1 MVCAGDIATANHNGV
16 PPCTIDN
23 SNSALDT
30 IYTSASSI
38 QIYFVCVCLCVFVC
52 VCVGVCVGVSV
63 CVCVRVCGS

>member
-38 QIYFVCVCLCVFVC
+38 QIYVCVCVCVCVCLFVC
-52 VCVGVCVGVSV
+52 LWHPIAEVCH
-63 CVCVRVCGS
+63 